1 MNDGGCESDILQR
14 PEKCQFYPL
23 GPRRGEIISNQ
34 TKQFLLPHLVHF
46 KCHPLGQNYY

>member
-1 MNDGGCESDILQR
+1 MVEVVNQTFYSALKNANFILW
-14 PEKCQFYPL
+14 

-34 TKQFLLPHLVHF
+34 TKQFLLLHLVHF